1 MVLESPRS
9 NPAALSLSL
18 AGLPGCTTRHC
29 TGMYMYMHR
38 CLGCSSSPAP
48 TKHKNKGLQKVY
60 EVPCHLGPIS
70 RQPCHRRT
78 AGYDALNIG
87 HQMQL
92 VLEAGNLQYPSLIG
106 LALSPQRPRKVPPLA
121 NKDFLIA
128 EGCRCKCRV
137 GRVWAVA
144 DTPFPGAASVG
155 PFREHPKGSK
165 RPK

>member
-1 MVLESPRS
+1 MSP
-9 NPAALSLSL
+9 
-18 AGLPGCTTRHC
+18 
-29 TGMYMYMHR
+29 
-38 CLGCSSSPAP
+38 
-48 TKHKNKGLQKVY
+48 
-60 EVPCHLGPIS
+60 GPIS

-106 LALSPQRPRKVPPLA
+106 LALSSQRPRKVPPLA
-121 NKDFLIA
+121 NKDLLTA

-137 GRVWAVA
+137 GRVWVVA

-165 RPK
+165 KIQVGSRQRVFEPERNSEPSQKVLKVPTRAMLCCQSWRVVIMSFQDIVTDKTKRVAG